1 MCTSRWGIS
10 TLFVIDMIY
19 FFPDPRQS
27 VTVESIPTPKIVE
40 DVNRAVDVKPHNPTD
55 TDVLI
60 MNKENEDRPTSFFA
74 QPGIL
79 AGIVLISENYYLIMP
94 SPFW

>member
-1 MCTSRWGIS
+1 M
-10 TLFVIDMIY
+10 
-19 FFPDPRQS
+19 FFADPHQS
-27 VTVESIPTPKIVE
+27 VTVETVPTPKIIE

-55 TDVLI
+55 SDVLI

-79 AGIVLISENYYLIMP
+79 AGIVFCSENNFM
-94 SPFW
+94 FHVRDN